1 MGKACDIA
9 RENMEKNNN
18 EIKRL
23 RNLLFEKLN
32 SIADIKLNGHLTER
46 LPNTLNVSFVG
57 IDSSELL
64 SKLKNIALSTGSACH
79 DSVKKPS
86 DVLTAM
92 NVPEEIALG
101 SVRFSL
107 GKYNTEDEI
116 DYVVEEIEKV
126 IGRRK

>member
-1 MGKACDIA
+1 MRD
-9 RENMEKNNN
+9 
-18 EIKRL
+18 
-23 RNLLFEKLN
+23 LLFEKLN
-32 SIADIKLNGHLTER
+32 SIADVKLNGHLTER

-64 SKLKNIALSTGSACH
+64 SKLRNIALSTGSACH
-79 DSVKKPS
+79 DNIKKPS

-92 NVPEEIALG
+92 KIPKEIALG

-107 GKYNTEDEI
+107 GKYNTEEEI
-116 DYVVEEIEKV
+116 NYVVEEIEKV